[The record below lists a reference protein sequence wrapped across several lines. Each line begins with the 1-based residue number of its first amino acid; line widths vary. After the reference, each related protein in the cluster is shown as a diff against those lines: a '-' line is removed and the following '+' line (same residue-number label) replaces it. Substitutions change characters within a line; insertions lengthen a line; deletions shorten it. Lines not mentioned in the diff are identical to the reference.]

1 MNIGKLRAGET
12 SEQSIAIVVMIVAVL
27 TNESGTA
34 AAVVT
39 FSKSSVKNGKKL
51 LLVMPQCN

>member
-12 SEQSIAIVVMIVAVL
+12 SEQSTAIVVMIVAVL

-34 AAVVT
+34 AVVT
-39 FSKSSVKNGKKL
+39 FSKS
-51 LLVMPQCN
+51 